1 MIPRLSSKLEPGTPE
16 LTDVRAVEYSRTEIT
31 ERTREMSE
39 RTREMSVKYATGR
52 RGIYKTREYEERSKR
67 ILNTPLP

>member
-16 LTDVRAVEYSRTEIT
+16 MTDVRAVEYSRTEIT
-31 ERTREMSE
+31 E